1 MPSASPPVLS
11 RVFALVDVSN
21 FYVACERVFRPDLR
35 TRPVVVLSNNDGCI
49 VSRSQEVKD
58 AGIAMG
64 APHFKTR
71 RQLRAMGAEVF
82 SSNYELYGD
91 FSRRLMETLGTFTPD
106 VEPYSIDEA
115 FLVFT
120 TPRPR
125 DRDPVRLAALARE
138 IQARV
143 AQWTS
148 LPVRVSFAR
157 TKTLCKVGSE
167 LARSRGGTINLVGR
181 DSREMEDLLAQVP
194 VGDVWG
200 VGRATARKLDARG
213 AKTARDLRDL
223 SDAWVRKV
231 LHTVGMRTVYELRGV
246 SCLPLERA
254 PRPRHTIMRS
264 RSFGQAVTDP
274 TSMREALATHASA
287 ACRTLRDEGLAA
299 QAVQIFYR
307 TGKHERDAERSVSL
321 GTPLPSPTSSTA
333 EVVRATRQLLAHSWA
348 SRDGTGR
355 PFRYK
360 KAGVMLLDLC
370 PDDAQTHLFAPRQP
384 EQHALYAAM
393 DALNRR
399 FGRRGTPAVALASTH
414 LRRSG
419 TAARWRTTREHASPA
434 YTTRLDSLPSVVFA
448 A

>member
-1 MPSASPPVLS
+1 MSSAVPPATS

-35 TRPVVVLSNNDGCI
+35 ARPVVVLSNNDGCI

-64 APHFKTR
+64 APYFKTR
-71 RQLRAMGAEVF
+71 RQLAAMNAEVF

-120 TPRPR
+120 TPRAR
-125 DRDPVRLAALARE
+125 DRQPGTLAALARE

-148 LPVRVSFAR
+148 LPVRVSFAP

-167 LARSRGGTINLVGR
+167 LARSRGGTISLVGR
-181 DSREMEDLLAQVP
+181 SPREMDALLSQVP
-194 VGDVWG
+194 VSDVWG
-200 VGRATARKLDARG
+200 VGRATAQKLESRG
-213 AKTARDLRDL
+213 ARTARDLRDL
-223 SDAWVRKV
+223 PDAWVRKV

-246 SCLPLERA
+246 SCLPFGRE
-254 PRPRHTIMRS
+254 PRPRRTLMRS
-264 RSFGQAVTDP
+264 RSFGLAVTDP

-287 ACRTLRDEGLAA
+287 ACRTLREDGLAA

-307 TGKHERDAERSVSL
+307 TGRHGSGAHRSVSL
-321 GTPLPSPTSSTA
+321 GASLNVPTAATA
-333 EVVRATRQLLAHSWA
+333 EVIAATHRLLAHSWA
-348 SRDGTGR
+348 SRDGEGR

-370 PDDAQTHLFAPRQP
+370 PDDAQTHLFVPRQP
-384 EQHALYAAM
+384 
-393 DALNRR
+393 
-399 FGRRGTPAVALASTH
+399 
-414 LRRSG
+414 
-419 TAARWRTTREHASPA
+419 
-434 YTTRLDSLPSVVFA
+434 
-448 A
+448 